1 MNNDP
6 QFTSYSIVADLSER
20 VYYFRT
26 WNNYDIRK
34 VALKDIDFAN
44 TTYKADSMFTPSDY
58 KEHKF

>member
-1 MNNDP
+1 
-6 QFTSYSIVADLSER
+6 VADLSER

-58 KEHKF
+58 KEYKF